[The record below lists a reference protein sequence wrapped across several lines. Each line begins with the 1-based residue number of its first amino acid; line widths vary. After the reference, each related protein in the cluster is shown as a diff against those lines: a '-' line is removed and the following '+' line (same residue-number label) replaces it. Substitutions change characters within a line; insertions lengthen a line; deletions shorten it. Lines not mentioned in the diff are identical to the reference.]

1 MGISVGVSVIGD
13 AALAAKLAAFGPR
26 ATVLAGLVVSKTA
39 VDLTRLVKMNASGRP
54 GPNAPTGDY
63 RASWRNDAAGSG
75 KLSRRVGTDRPQAL
89 RLEYGF
95 VGADSLGRVYDQPP
109 YPHFGPAVDVMEPIF
124 EQAMAAV
131 LTDASL
137 W

>member
-1 MGISVGVSVIGD
+1 MGVSVGVAILGD
-13 AALAAKLAAFGPR
+13 AALSAKLIAAGPR
-26 ATVLAGLVVSKTA
+26 ATALANLAVAKTA
-39 VDLTRLVKMNASGRP
+39 SDLTRLVKMNASGRP

-63 RASWRNDAAGSG
+63 RSSWRNDVIGQG
-75 KLSRRVGTDRPQAL
+75 GLSRVVGTDRPQAM

-109 YPHFGPAVDVMEPIF
+109 YPHFEPAIDVMWPAF
-124 EQAMAAV
+124 QAAMDAV
-131 LTDASL
+131 LRDPSL